1 MQKSAKT
8 ILNDCLNVKRNE
20 KVLIIADSKTKK
32 IGEGILNEARKITN
46 ASLKIIP
53 VGKHDGEEPPKKIA
67 EEMLFYDVIIAP
79 TTTSLTHTKAVQ
91 DARKN
96 ARIATLP
103 GITNEIMNGSLL
115 ADYNKIEKFTKEVF
129 GKLKN
134 SKEIKVMTPTGSDFV
149 FSAKDRNWLLDT
161 GIIHNKGRCGNLPA
175 GEVFIAPVEGSFDGK
190 IVIDFFKNRDRIYAK
205 KGTEIEVRRGLVIR
219 CSEKSSKINLYFKN
233 IKNADNI
240 AEFGIGTNYK
250 AKLMGNILND
260 EKVLGTVHVA
270 FGNNSSIGGR
280 VYSELHLDTVLQK
293 ATIVADGEILMK
305 NGRFFL

>member
-8 ILNDCLNVKRNE
+8 ILNDCLNVKRDE

-67 EEMLFYDVIIAP
+67 EEMLFYDVVIAP

-129 GKLKN
+129 GRLKN
-134 SKEIKVMTPTGSDFV
+134 SREIKVMTPTGSDFV
-149 FSAKDRNWLLDT
+149 FSVKDRNWHLDT
-161 GIIHNKGRCGNLPA
+161 GII
-175 GEVFIAPVEGSFDGK
+175 
-190 IVIDFFKNRDRIYAK
+190 Y
-205 KGTEIEVRRGLVIR
+205 
-219 CSEKSSKINLYFKN
+219 
-233 IKNADNI
+233 
-240 AEFGIGTNYK
+240 YK
-250 AKLMGNILND
+250 ARLMGNILND
-260 EKVLGTVHVA
+260 EKVLGTCHVA

-280 VYSELHLDTVLQK
+280 VYSKLHLDTVLQK
-293 ATIVADGEILMK
+293 PTIVADGEILMK
-305 NGRFFL
+305 KGRFFL